1 VPRILVMADEEVG
14 RETVVVLHERVV
26 PSELESDR
34 LSARLIE
41 RVGWA
46 LVDADEI
53 EQATPSPGALPARM
67 RVMQHDGAETAPE
80 TRPLRAA

>member
-1 VPRILVMADEEVG
+1 MPQILVTADETNG

-26 PSELESDR
+26 PSELESDH

-46 LVDADEI
+46 LVDAEEV
-53 EQATPSPGALPARM
+53 EQGKPSPGVRPTRLMAMKHESA
-67 RVMQHDGAETAPE
+67 ATTPE